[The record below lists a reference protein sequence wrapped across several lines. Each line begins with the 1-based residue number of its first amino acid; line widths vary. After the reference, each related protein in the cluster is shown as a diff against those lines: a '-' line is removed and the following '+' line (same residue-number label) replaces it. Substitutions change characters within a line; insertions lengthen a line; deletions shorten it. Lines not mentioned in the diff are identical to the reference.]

1 MLCYCSP
8 CNGIARNRDLS
19 CFRGIFL
26 TVIAAWR
33 VGPGT
38 EFSLPSFMSAVA
50 GPNGGV
56 TAIAVVFFLI
66 FRLPVYPRVIRPAFP
81 DAISLSLGVPLLHRL
96 AQL

>member
-33 VGPGT
+33 VGPST
-38 EFSLPSFMSAVA
+38 EVSLPSFMSAVA

-56 TAIAVVFFLI
+56 TAIAVVFFLSSAYLSSSRDQARI
-66 FRLPVYPRVIRPAFP
+66 PGCHFP
-81 DAISLSLGVPLLHRL
+81 LAGRAIA
-96 AQL
+96 AQP